1 MRVTGK
7 LITGGLGAAALLLAV
22 AAPASAAPSPA
33 PISVPGWA
41 GYFTNDVASQAATT
55 FVVPKINCSANP
67 AGSFAGQAL
76 GVEFLNNFNG
86 TTDPGHGPSSVVRA
100 YCIGSTANYDAEFYF
115 PNAAGTDELPVS
127 AGVRVRPGDLV
138 RVSVQVTASQS
149 VDTLNDLSRPGGRA
163 RQTGLG
169 ATNAAPNV
177 GLTALAGGAGGPTAI
192 GSPAAS
198 SPPAPSTPV
207 FFFASRIGH
216 QPMASAAG
224 LGAQEWTNPSEA
236 SEVWA
241 APSGLTGS
249 SFTVTVTP

>member
-1 MRVTGK
+1 MHVTGK

-22 AAPASAAPSPA
+22 AAPASAAPPAAPA
-33 PISVPGWA
+33 PIAVPGWA
-41 GYFTNDVASQAATT
+41 GYFTNDV
-55 FVVPKINCSANP
+55 VPRIDCSANP

-86 TTDPGHGPSSVVRA
+86 TTAAGHGPSSVVRA
-100 YCIGSTANYDAEFYF
+100 YCIGRTANYDAEFYF

-127 AGVRVRPGDLV
+127 AGVRVRPGDVV
-138 RVSVQVTASQS
+138 RTSVRVTASQS
-149 VDTLNDLSRPGGRA
+149 VDTLIDLSRPGGRA

-169 ATNAAPNV
+169 ATDAAPNV
-177 GLTALAGGAGGPTAI
+177 GLAALAGGAGGPTLI

-216 QPMASAAG
+216 QPMAGAAG
-224 LGAQEWTNPSEA
+224 LGAQEWTNPAEA

-241 APSGLTGS
+241 APSGLTGN